1 MKKIFKTF
9 IEYELNGKTTAHF
22 KNCWKYGE
30 IPKEETR
37 FFGFDDLPFQTGFS
51 CKYSF
56 FKKRYTK
63 ARLLYDYD
71 ISTNQKN
78 FKSASVTTKPFIID
92 LRKISVTDLAEKL
105 SASDFIEWC
114 KDNNI
119 PANLK

>member
-9 IEYELNGKTTAHF
+9 IEYELNGKTTGHF
-22 KNCWKYGE
+22 TSRWKYGE

-37 FFGFDDLPFQTGFS
+37 FFSFDDLPYQIDFS

-92 LRKISVTDLAEKL
+92 LKKISVTELAEKL

-119 PANLK
+119 PANLR